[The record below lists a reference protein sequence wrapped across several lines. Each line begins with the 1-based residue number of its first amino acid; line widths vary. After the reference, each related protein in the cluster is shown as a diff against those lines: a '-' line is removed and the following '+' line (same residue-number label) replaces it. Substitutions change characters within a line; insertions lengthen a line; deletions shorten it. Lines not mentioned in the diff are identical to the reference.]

1 MTAGK
6 VDNVKTAGR
15 TLDLFEVFARKRGPL
30 SLSELAQQIGSPVSS
45 THALVKTL
53 RARGYVYVLDE
64 RKLIYPTKRIF
75 AIAELISQ
83 NDPVIEIVLPV
94 MNELQKT
101 TNETIIL
108 GKRQGNSVVYL
119 EVLESSHSIR
129 YSARPGDA
137 KPLHSSAI
145 GKAMLSLLPD
155 RELVSVL
162 RKAGQKKV
170 TEQTITD
177 VEELVENI
185 GEGRERNIFLTFG
198 ENVADVMA
206 VSTTL
211 TVGGE
216 PVGLAIAG
224 PMERLRDKRQH
235 LSDLLIRATQDFRKL
250 DRLTSFA

>member
-1 MTAGK
+1 MTAEK
-6 VDNVKTAGR
+6 IDNVKTAGR

-30 SLSELAQQIGSPVSS
+30 SLSELAHQIGSPVSS

-94 MNELQKT
+94 MNELQRS

-155 RELVSVL
+155 KELVSTL
-162 RKAGQKKV
+162 RKVGQKKV

-177 VEELVENI
+177 ADELVENI
-185 GEGRERNIFLTFG
+185 SQGRERNIFLTLG

-224 PMERLRDKRQH
+224 PMERLKDKRQD
-235 LSDLLIRATQDFRKL
+235 LADLLTRATQDFRKL
-250 DRLTSFA
+250 DRLTTFA